1 MTSGSIGG
9 LGAARPRALAQEGS
23 ARATRAARAV
33 WARPEL
39 LLALGVAAALNL
51 WGLSRNGWANT
62 FYAGAVRS
70 MASSWHDFL
79 FASLDRSGLMTVDKP
94 PLAFWIQAL
103 SVRVFGWHSLSILV
117 PQALMGVAAVGLTY
131 DLVRRRFGRV
141 AGFAAGLALA
151 LTPITVAIS
160 RHNNP
165 DQALILC
172 CVAALWFCVRGLEDG
187 RTRWIVWSG
196 VCVGLGFEAKMSVAL
211 FVVPGIALAWLWS
224 APVASVWVRVRRLAW
239 GGLAMAVV
247 GLAWPLLVTLT
258 PAADRP
264 WISGTSD
271 NSVWSLIVSYN
282 GVGRV
287 TGQAGAPTTAGGG
300 GGGGFSAGAT
310 GVFRLLDSSLGG
322 QAGWLIGFAIVA
334 GVGLVV
340 LTRLRRADPRTGW
353 LIAVGGAFAVSAV
366 VFSLASGIVHPYYV
380 SFLAPW
386 TAMLIGAGVGEAL
399 RPGVRA
405 RAFGAL
411 AIAGGAVTELVVIG
425 QAGGSVSWAT
435 PLVIVVC
442 ALAVVALLV
451 VAFPARVRAVV
462 VAVAL
467 AALLAAPAAWAVD
480 TLGHAT
486 SSTFPAGGPAS
497 AGVGLR
503 RAGRLWR
510 AWRLRWRVAGL
521 VGCVVGLA
529 GASLAGVGRR
539 SAARRLGGRF
549 GRCGRRRCGGRG
561 RRRVRRRRL
570 DAAGGIAV
578 RRVPRRRHGRG
589 REPEQRRGG
598 DRRR

>member
-1 MTSGSIGG
+1 M
-9 LGAARPRALAQEGS
+9 
-23 ARATRAARAV
+23 
-33 WARPEL
+33 
-39 LLALGVAAALNL
+39 ALGVAAALNL

-79 FASLDRSGLMTVDKP
+79 FASLDHSGLMTVDKP

-103 SVRVFGWHSLSILV
+103 SVRVFGWHSLSLLV

-141 AGFAAGLALA
+141 AGFAAALALA
-151 LTPITVAIS
+151 LTPMTVAIS

-172 CVAALWFCVRGLEDG
+172 CVAALWFCLRGLEDG

-224 APVASVWVRVRRLAW
+224 APIASAWVRVRRLAL

-287 TGQAGAPTTAGGG
+287 TGQAGAPTSAGGGG
-300 GGGGFSAGAT
+300 GGGGFSAGTT

-322 QAGWLIGFAIVA
+322 QAGWLIGFAVVA

-340 LTRLRRADPRTGW
+340 LTRLRRGDARTGW

-386 TAMLIGAGVGEAL
+386 TAMLIGAGVGQAL
-399 RPGVRA
+399 RPG
-405 RAFGAL
+405 G
-411 AIAGGAVTELVVIG
+411 
-425 QAGGSVSWAT
+425 
-435 PLVIVVC
+435 P
-442 ALAVVALLV
+442 
-451 VAFPARVRAVV
+451 PARSERA
-462 VAVAL
+462 
-467 AALLAAPAAWAVD
+467 
-480 TLGHAT
+480 
-486 SSTFPAGGPAS
+486 
-497 AGVGLR
+497 
-503 RAGRLWR
+503 
-510 AWRLRWRVAGL
+510 
-521 VGCVVGLA
+521 
-529 GASLAGVGRR
+529 
-539 SAARRLGGRF
+539 
-549 GRCGRRRCGGRG
+549 
-561 RRRVRRRRL
+561 
-570 DAAGGIAV
+570 
-578 RRVPRRRHGRG
+578 
-589 REPEQRRGG
+589 
-598 DRRR
+598 